1 LSPVKTLFL
10 NYVDVVYLSFSLTP
24 TSHPFSR
31 NDYAAR
37 DVCPCVW
44 VTSPEETTYV
54 LKTILRFAGVSY
66 KVDEREKAEA
76 ARLLS
81 GFHITNSSSH
91 VDFGEAERRTQA
103 VQEMDVFTGE
113 MK

>member
-1 LSPVKTLFL
+1 MWNSTLHLHLILHSDQFL
-10 NYVDVVYLSFSLTP
+10 NTG
-24 TSHPFSR
+24 

-44 VTSPEETTYV
+44 VTSPDETTYV

-66 KVDEREKAEA
+66 KVNDSEKEEAEKI
-76 ARLLS
+76 LS
-81 GFHITNSSSH
+81 GRHMTGGSASSQ
-91 VDFGEAERRTQA
+91 VDFSEAERRTQA
-103 VQEMDVFTGE
+103 CQEMDVFTGE